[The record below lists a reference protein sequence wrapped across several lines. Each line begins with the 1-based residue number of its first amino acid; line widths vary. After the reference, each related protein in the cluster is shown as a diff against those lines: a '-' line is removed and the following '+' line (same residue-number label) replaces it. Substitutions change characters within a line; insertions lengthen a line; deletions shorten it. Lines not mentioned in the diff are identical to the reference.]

1 MAMSLHC
8 DVGGSVVR
16 NDIANENRKWLALCR
31 VSCLSR
37 PLLRDCT
44 IQLFFLAAFVKQD
57 YDTDLPHSWLL
68 LNFKWPSDH

>member
-37 PLLRDCT
+37 PLLRDST
-44 IQLFFLAAFVKQD
+44 IQLFF
-57 YDTDLPHSWLL
+57 WLL
-68 LNFKWPSDH
+68 LLNRITTLTFPTVGCC

>member
-1 MAMSLHC
+1 MYQHSYHCRNVKKAKEAMSLRC

-37 PLLRDCT
+37 PLLRDSI
-44 IQLFFLAAFVKQD
+44 IQLF
-57 YDTDLPHSWLL
+57 S
-68 LNFKWPSDH
+68 